1 VAVAVAGFPDSTAGG
16 GAGGAAVLALED
28 RRSKVE
34 TVAEGAAAMI
44 GTELVCPSPVPEA
57 GAEPAS
63 FPAVFTGAESVA
75 KELGDWRTL

>member
-1 VAVAVAGFPDSTAGG
+1 VAAAGFPDSAAGG
-16 GAGGAAVLALED
+16 GTGVVVALED
-28 RRSKVE
+28 RLSDVE

-44 GTELVCPSPVPEA
+44 GAGPVCPSPAA
-57 GAEPAS
+57 GADPAS